1 MTQRLRL
8 SLWCFCIPRVHRL
21 LQIRYSVPLG
31 VSLLVFYRVV
41 EEHSLHRRLLLWIEI
56 SWFALCRWRHAI
68 NRGCSDV
75 VRPTQVACVT
85 RARHQLT
92 IHEYTINSL
101 SLSRDDKNSSHR
113 VHWFRRTTI
122 DLSTYTFSLRSSWTS
137 RHQPYEFGL
146 VNNCPNIVLHLIYK
160 PTNFIKWTSVI
171 AC

>member
-101 SLSRDDKNSSHR
+101 SLSRDDKKQFASCSLVQTNNDWLVD
-113 VHWFRRTTI
+113 VHFFSPLVMNFAT
-122 DLSTYTFSLRSSWTS
+122 STLWVRS
-137 RHQPYEFGL
+137 
-146 VNNCPNIVLHLIYK
+146 C
-160 PTNFIKWTSVI
+160 
-171 AC
+171 